1 MILSSTGFL
10 SRIGVLL
17 TLGGLLLLNSAYH
30 VSYVY
35 AFLALGAF
43 LAKVLLSWN
52 DVWSCVSSALLL
64 TGPVEPYPPPIFAF
78 FSQAPVLRLH
88 HFRPYSPPYPPQI
101 CGIA

>member
-1 MILSSTGFL
+1 MESDDEQRYMAWVQTVRLDAELSSMILSSTGFL

-43 LAKVLLSWN
+43 TGKGVTVL
-52 DVWSCVSSALLL
+52 
-64 TGPVEPYPPPIFAF
+64 E
-78 FSQAPVLRLH
+78 
-88 HFRPYSPPYPPQI
+88 
-101 CGIA
+101 